1 MLANLL
7 TGLRLALVLPV
18 ALAFAVPGSLSAVAL
33 LGLLALAVA
42 TDIADGRAARHFG
55 TASARGMLFDHATD
69 FLFVTS
75 ALAALAY
82 AGVISALL
90 PALIA
95 LAFTQY
101 VLDSYL
107 LHRQKSLRMSV
118 LGRWNGVFYFVP
130 LFLFAASF
138 TASSSLSASS
148 EFGAT
153 IATIATITGQ
163 LGIGIIWLLTF
174 STLASI
180 ADRALAPRQPS
191 HG

>member
-95 LAFTQY
+95 VAFTQY

-138 TASSSLSASS
+138 TASSTLSASN
-148 EFGAT
+148 ELGDT
-153 IATIATITGQ
+153 ITAITGQ
-163 LGIGIIWLLTF
+163 LGIGITWLLTL